1 MPDGCGLRVAGA
13 ASARWLPGHAVG
25 QGMRR
30 RSLFDIVRPW
40 FESELI
46 VAGNEAE
53 ALAAHQD
60 GMPFSAWIK
69 EAGCA
74 RSTASKWAEACAV
87 RIRKEINPATGRQES
102 WLSGHDVAVLNDYR
116 RQLQQGQ
123 NPAATLVSLSPGSQV
138 LPGAWLPQAPEPAA
152 SSRSREEE
160 REALELLQLR
170 LAGLRDAL
178 ELSAPL
184 STRETTLLLGVR
196 PGTDPLGRGGIEA
209 RRLGRNLWQLRKA
222 EAVAKRK
229 GLW

>member
-1 MPDGCGLRVAGA
+1 M
-13 ASARWLPGHAVG
+13 
-25 QGMRR
+25 
-30 RSLFDIVRPW
+30 
-40 FESELI
+40 
-46 VAGNEAE
+46 AGNEAE

-60 GMPFSAWIK
+60 GMPFSAWFK
-69 EAGCA
+69 QAGCA

-87 RIRKEINPATGRQES
+87 RIRKELNPATGRMES

-116 RQLQQGQ
+116 RQLQQDQ
-123 NPAATLVSLSPGSQV
+123 QPTATVVSLAPGQQV
-138 LPGAWLPQAPEPAA
+138 LPAAWLPQAAEPEAP
-152 SSRSREEE
+152 SRTREEE

-178 ELSAPL
+178 ELGAPL
-184 STRETTLLLGVR
+184 STKETTWLLGVR
-196 PGTDPLGRGGIEA
+196 PGADLPSRGGIEA